1 MMPGMNPKQLQAM
14 MKQLGIQNEEIATTR
29 VIVEKEDGARL
40 VVEPA
45 QVVLIKMQGQ
55 KSLQVSGEIRE
66 ESGNAQ
72 DKQSDAELVANE
84 TGCSKEEAE
93 AALKETDG
101 DLAEAILKLKDSK
114 NDHE

>member
-1 MMPGMNPKQLQAM
+1 
-14 MKQLGIQNEEIATTR
+14 R
-29 VIVEKEDGARL
+29 VIVEKTDGSRL

-66 ESGNAQ
+66 EEGEPQ
-72 DKQSDAELVANE
+72 ESDADLVMKE

-93 AALKETDG
+93 ASLKETDG
-101 DLAEAILKLKDSK
+101 DLAEAILKLKG
-114 NDHE
+114 E